1 MKTTLLVTAAIL
13 VSAGI
18 ASAGQHMSYAG
29 EEQREIKTLS
39 AEEVKGYL
47 AGKGAGL
54 AKAAELNHYPGPA
67 HAMEHADA
75 LRMTQSQRERTEKAF
90 SEMRDQARRLG
101 ESIVG
106 RERELDRLF
115 ANSTIDEATLRSI
128 LEDIGRL
135 QADLRRVHLQAHL
148 EQKDILTPEQVAR
161 YDELRGYVSGK
172 GSHDQGHPR
181 GH

>member
-1 MKTTLLVTAAIL
+1 MKTTFLLTAAIL
-13 VSAGI
+13 LSAGI
-18 ASAGQHMSYAG
+18 ASAGQHTSYAG
-29 EEQREIKTLS
+29 EEQREIKALS

-67 HAMEHADA
+67 HVMEHADA
-75 LRMTQSQRERTEKAF
+75 LRMTQSQRESTEKAF

-101 ESIVG
+101 EAIVD

-115 ANSTIDEATLRSI
+115 STREVDEKNLRSV
-128 LEDIGRL
+128 LGEIGRL

-148 EQKDILTPEQVAR
+148 EQKEILSPEQIAR
-161 YDELRGYVSGK
+161 YDELRGYAPGK
-172 GSHDQGHPR
+172 WSHDPVHPR